1 VSDLLSTSSSR
12 SSPSQPR
19 NAAEQPALDHAP
31 SVGRIERLAEK
42 IAFQNDHV
50 TVFVDAVVFP
60 NGKGGSYVRVQIA
73 DGHPGVVV
81 LPLFPDG
88 QIGLVRQHRYPIGQ
102 ALWELPRRTAH
113 SADLRAEAA
122 RELEEETGAAGQ
134 LIDLGMVYPDSGTLT
149 TKVTLFATLLTASE
163 RFTATAEIDA
173 VRRVTPEKLFEMIGA
188 GEIVDA
194 FTICAATRAHLH
206 GLLDRQPPIWPLPAG
221 GAS

>member
-1 VSDLLSTSSSR
+1 
-12 SSPSQPR
+12 
-19 NAAEQPALDHAP
+19 
-31 SVGRIERLAEK
+31 VGRIERLAEE

-50 TVFVDAVVFP
+50 TIFFDAVVFP
-60 NGKGGSYVRVQIA
+60 DGKAGNYVRVQIA

-102 ALWELPRRTAH
+102 ALWELPRGTAH
-113 SADLRAEAA
+113 SVDLRAEAA

-134 LIDLGMVYPDSGTLT
+134 LIDLGSVYPDSGTLT
-149 TKVTLFATLLTASE
+149 TKVTLFAARLTAADP
-163 RFTATAEIDA
+163 FTATAEIHA
-173 VRRVTPEKLFEMIGA
+173 VRRVAPEKLFEMIGS
-188 GEIVDA
+188 GEVADA

-206 GLLDRQPPIWPLPAG
+206 GLFDRQPLSIWPLPAG